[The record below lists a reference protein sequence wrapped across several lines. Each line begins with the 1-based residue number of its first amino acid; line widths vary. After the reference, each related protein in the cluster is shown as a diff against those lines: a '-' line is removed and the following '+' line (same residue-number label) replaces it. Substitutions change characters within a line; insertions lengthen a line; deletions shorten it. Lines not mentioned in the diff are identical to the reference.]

1 MSTQN
6 TRRAWWLIAGIAGAS
21 SIGFLIHTFPPT
33 GIPQIIAFFAL
44 TLVTLYFILRFI
56 VANNRWAIL
65 ASAGISIFLILRM
78 FQLREPLYLILLA
91 AALVSLELV
100 FHTR

>member
-6 TRRAWWLIAGIAGAS
+6 TRQAWWLLAGIAGISA
-21 SIGFLIHTFPPT
+21 IGFLIHTFPPT
-33 GIPQIIAFFAL
+33 GIAQIIAFFLLVAL
-44 TLVTLYFILRFI
+44 TLYFTLRFV

-65 ASAGISIFLILRM
+65 ASLGISIFLILRM
-78 FQLREPLYLILLA
+78 LQLREPLYLILLA
-91 AALVSLELV
+91 AVLVSLELV